1 MRIFESSSP
10 RLPRAARP
18 ASGLWLGLP
27 IACLLLS
34 ACGTS
39 KGKPAPAPAAA
50 PKKDA
55 AAPKAPKAPKRDEAK
70 YALGEA
76 VYKEKSKPSCK
87 SCHVLEAAGSRGAIG
102 PNLDTL
108 SKTKAEIISAVSGGL
123 GVMPA
128 QKDILTPAEIE
139 AVAYYVV
146 TARKVR

>member
-1 MRIFESSSP
+1 MRFFESSSL
-10 RLPRAARP
+10 RLPRALRP
-18 ASGLWLGLP
+18 LSGCWLGLP
-27 IACLLLS
+27 VACLLLS
-34 ACGTS
+34 ACGAS
-39 KGKPAPAPAAA
+39 KSKPAPAANKQAAQKKAAA
-50 PKKDA
+50 
-55 AAPKAPKAPKRDEAK
+55 APKRDEAK

-76 VYKEKSKPSCK
+76 VFKKKSKPSCK

-108 SKTKAEIISAVSGGL
+108 SKTKEEIISAVSGGL

-128 QKDILTPAEIE
+128 QKEILTPEEIE